1 MARTRNKK
9 AERTLLQALA
19 CGFTVENAAH
29 KAGYTERTA
38 YRRLAEP
45 AFTKQVRELRWEMVQ
60 RTAGMLTGA
69 GMNSVKTL
77 VDLQQ
82 DASVPA
88 GVRRRA
94 ARDVLEMGKMLR
106 DSVEVQERLGVVEA
120 RLGQLFDPVSEDQ
133 KLNPPP
139 DQK

>member
-19 CGFTVENAAH
+19 SGFTVENAAH
-29 KAGYTERTA
+29 KAGYTERTV

-45 AFTKQVRELRWEMVQ
+45 AFTKQVSQLRWEMVQ

-82 DASVPA
+82 DVSVPA

-106 DSVEVQERLGVVEA
+106 DSAEVQERLA
-120 RLGQLFDPVSEDQ
+120 AC
-133 KLNPPP
+133 
-139 DQK
+139 